1 MNFEGEKVNFYME
14 KIEPT
19 RLAAIKK
26 RARILAKY
34 CEIASPTE
42 SDTAEHAAK
51 IGVSPHRFYIM
62 AKAWKLRPQIEQIGG
77 ASIKADRVPK
87 IPREVL
93 TILGDVMRDLGPS
106 ASLSKIDALVRKR
119 CAAKSIE
126 APSPTAIHYRVMKLR
141 SAQEL
146 PQDLV
151 GHVIFQCRP
160 QIPVR
165 VDGKIRSPWLT
176 GAIRLPSKRIV
187 HPIVTIGEPEDVIA
201 IIERLRGR
209 LEEDIKGRNI
219 FVGTTAFHALPTIV
233 KKKVK
238 PAGKALTASVLLG
251 RRLDNLTILHRAHPD
266 MDAKLA
272 RRVVGKLNT
281 ALDPDEAK
289 ELILNAVASHNA
301 NGKNE

>member
-1 MNFEGEKVNFYME
+1 MD
-14 KIEPT
+14 KIEPI

-26 RARILAKY
+26 RARVLAAY
-34 CEIASPTE
+34 CEIDSPTE

-77 ASIKADRVPK
+77 ASIKADRIPK
-87 IPREVL
+87 IPGEVL

-106 ASLSKIDALVRKR
+106 APLSKIDVLVRRR
-119 CAAKSIE
+119 CAAKLIE
-126 APSPTAIHYRVMKLR
+126 APSPAAIHYRVMKLR

-165 VDGKIRSPWLT
+165 VGGKIRSPWLT
-176 GAIRLPSKRIV
+176 GAIRLPSKQIV
-187 HPIVTIGEPEDVIA
+187 HPAVTFGKPEDLMIVIKQLLA
-201 IIERLRGR
+201 DRHGNSEPS
-209 LEEDIKGRNI
+209 KI
-219 FVGTTAFHALPTIV
+219 FVGTTAFRALPANV

-251 RRLDNLTILHRAHPD
+251 RRLDKLTILHRAHPD

-272 RRVVGKLNT
+272 RRIAGKMNT
-281 ALDPDEAK
+281 ALNSDEAK

-301 NGKNE
+301 NCKNE